1 MICSNG
7 ICILGTCSDDSDCGS
22 PAVCIDGLCD
32 LGCLQNHE
40 CPIGLVCKDS
50 RCVPCSGDSDCLKVK
65 YIMHWLHNG
74 QRCDRVFCL
83 ALELL
88 SNFGLRKK
96 NLL

>member
-22 PAVCIDGLCD
+22 PAACIDGICD
-32 LGCLQNHE
+32 IGCFQNHE
-40 CPIGLVCKDS
+40 CPIGLVCKES

-65 YIMHWLHNG
+65 YIMHWHHNA
-74 QRCDRVFCL
+74 QRLLFGI
-83 ALELL
+83 ALKFVKK
-88 SNFGLRKK
+88 FGLRK